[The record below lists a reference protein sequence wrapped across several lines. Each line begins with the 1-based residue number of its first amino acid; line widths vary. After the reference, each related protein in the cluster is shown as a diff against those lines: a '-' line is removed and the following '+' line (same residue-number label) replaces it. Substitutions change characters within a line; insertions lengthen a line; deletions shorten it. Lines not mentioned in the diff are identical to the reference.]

1 MAVTDVSNMKRLAPN
16 FGQKLN
22 QTLLDLKSAQES
34 IGMVYLSSKCSPS
47 PIGYAAKN
55 QALGTF
61 LPSLYSIY
69 WVVGGGPNLGFDIR
83 RWGSRADVS

>member
-1 MAVTDVSNMKRLAPN
+1 MKRLAPN

-47 PIGYAAKN
+47 PIGFAAKV
-55 QALGTF
+55 GTLYGITLYVSSVNVSLSF
-61 LPSLYSIY
+61 LNAVLYVY
-69 WVVGGGPNLGFDIR
+69 
-83 RWGSRADVS
+83 